1 MDDIFDDALNL
12 ESKFYDEGYA
22 DGHAHGAQHGV
33 FEGRQLGREKA
44 WEVWDELG
52 FYEGYARVWLCKLEG
67 KVGRKEVKSASH
79 ATALLGLIAGFPIV
93 NPSAGAAPITAQDI
107 ALADIEAETSRTKS
121 RSRGASPAAGGE
133 VDLEGLL
140 MSIRARYRL
149 LCTSLGTR
157 PRLTAAKDGSERAA
171 VFEGIEGP
179 MKGVDTR
186 QLRF

>member
-1 MDDIFDDALNL
+1 M
-12 ESKFYDEGYA
+12 
-22 DGHAHGAQHGV
+22 
-33 FEGRQLGREKA
+33 
-44 WEVWDELG
+44 
-52 FYEGYARVWLCKLEG
+52 
-67 KVGRKEVKSASH
+67 
-79 ATALLGLIAGFPIV
+79 
-93 NPSAGAAPITAQDI
+93 AAV
-107 ALADIEAETSRTKS
+107 EAEDPKPAPRA
-121 RSRGASPAAGGE
+121 RGASPGGD

-171 VFEGIEGP
+171 VVEGIEGP